1 MCFSRCYKCDANF
14 LSSLKLIDHLTSVH
28 LESGGVGLS
37 WEKMFE
43 ESINNSMF
51 LPEPDKDIMNVE
63 REKINLPS
71 ELSETA
77 VTEQIKQVLYMSHDN
92 FFPTMWHFDKFKLR
106 RVCAASF

>member
-1 MCFSRCYKCDANF
+1 MYVFSRCYKCDANF

-77 VTEQIKQVLYMSHDN
+77 VTEQIKQV
-92 FFPTMWHFDKFKLR
+92 
-106 RVCAASF
+106 

>member
-1 MCFSRCYKCDANF
+1 
-14 LSSLKLIDHLTSVH
+14 
-28 LESGGVGLS
+28 
-37 WEKMFE
+37 MFE

-77 VTEQIKQVLYMSHDN
+77 VTEQIKQV
-92 FFPTMWHFDKFKLR
+92 
-106 RVCAASF
+106 